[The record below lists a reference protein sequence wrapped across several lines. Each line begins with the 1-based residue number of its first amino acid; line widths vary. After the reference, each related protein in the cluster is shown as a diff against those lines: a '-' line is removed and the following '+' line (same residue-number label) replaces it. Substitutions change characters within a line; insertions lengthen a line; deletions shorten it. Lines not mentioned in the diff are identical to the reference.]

1 MSDSA
6 RPATAAILTLG
17 CKLNI
22 ADSEAMARRL
32 RDAGWNVLDR
42 ATEDADAVIVNT
54 CSVTHVADQK
64 SRHLVRMARRVA
76 PNATIA
82 LTGCLLE
89 TAPAGSIEI
98 LAADLVYRQPDQ
110 LALADRLIELHPNS
124 QSSESHLHD
133 GEGQGEGETSRLL
146 KGARPPALRSA
157 IKTRAFISAQE
168 GCNDVCA
175 FCIIPRTR
183 GRERSKPVEAIVAEA
198 RAREAEGVQEIVI
211 TGTQLGA
218 YGRDWGHRTPY
229 PVLRALL
236 DHTSIPRIRMSS
248 LQPQDLSDEVVDL
261 WQDPRLCRHF
271 HLALQSGAQATLER
285 MRRRY
290 TQDEYRDAVRRLRD
304 ASPDVAITTDVIVGF
319 PGETDDEFDESYA
332 FCREMRFAGI
342 HVFPYSQRAG
352 TVAFK
357 LPHQIP
363 DSVKKQRVHRLIS
376 LAQEMSA
383 DYRNRFL
390 GSTVPVLWE
399 TRRAEPVAPVHQV
412 PAVPSVPSVP
422 GGEGRRGLWEGLT
435 DTYVRV
441 RAFAD
446 ADLTNRL
453 TPALLTTARDD
464 GIWAEV
470 HP

>member
-1 MSDSA
+1 MSD
-6 RPATAAILTLG
+6 PATAAILTLG

-32 RDAGWNVLDR
+32 REAGWQVTDR
-42 ATEDADAVIVNT
+42 ATPDAAAVIVNS

-76 PNATIA
+76 PSATVA

-89 TAPAGSIEI
+89 TAPTDRVET
-98 LAADLVYRQPDQ
+98 LVADLVYRQPDQ
-110 LALADRLIELHPNS
+110 RALADRLIELHPS
-124 QSSESHLHD
+124 VLPKE
-133 GEGQGEGETSRLL
+133 EAVSRSADVASAG
-146 KGARPPALRSA
+146 GAPRSA
-157 IKTRAFISAQE
+157 IKTRGFISAQE

-183 GRERSKPVEAIVAEA
+183 GRERSKPVEAVVAEA
-198 RAREAEGVQEIVI
+198 QAREAEGVQEIVI

-229 PVLRALL
+229 PVLKALL
-236 DHTSIPRIRMSS
+236 DETSIPRIRMSS
-248 LQPQDLSDEVVDL
+248 LQPQDLSDEVVGL
-261 WQDPRLCRHF
+261 WQNPRLCRHF
-271 HLALQSGAQATLER
+271 HLALQSGAQATLQR

-319 PGETDDEFDESYA
+319 PGETDVEFEESYA
-332 FCREMRFAGI
+332 FCEEMRFAGI
-342 HVFPYSQRAG
+342 HVFPYSQRSG

-357 LPHQIP
+357 LPDQVP
-363 DSVKKQRVHRLIS
+363 DPVKKQRVHRLIG
-376 LAQEMSA
+376 LAQRLAA
-383 DYRNRFL
+383 DYRAGFL
-390 GSTVPVLWE
+390 GRTTPVLWE
-399 TRRAEPVAPVHQV
+399 TRR
-412 PAVPSVPSVP
+412 
-422 GGEGRRGLWEGLT
+422 EGVWEGLT
-435 DTYVRV
+435 DTYIRV
-441 RAFAD
+441 RTDSD

-453 TPALLTTARDD
+453 TPALLREARDD

-470 HP
+470 TP

>member
-32 RDAGWNVLDR
+32 RDAGWDVIDR
-42 ATEDADAVIVNT
+42 ATPDADAVIVNT

-64 SRHLVRMARRVA
+64 SRHLVRLARRMA
-76 PNATIA
+76 PNATVA

-89 TAPAGSIEI
+89 TAPRDKLDA

-110 LALADRLIELHPNS
+110 PTLADRLIEL
-124 QSSESHLHD
+124 
-133 GEGQGEGETSRLL
+133 GQGERAPPHSSQSP
-146 KGARPPALRSA
+146 RPATPRSA

-183 GRERSKPVEAIVAEA
+183 GRERSKPVAAVVAEA
-198 RAREAEGVQEIVI
+198 QAREAEGVQEVVI

-229 PVLRALL
+229 PVLKALL
-236 DHTSIPRIRMSS
+236 EETSIPRIRMSS
-248 LQPQDLSDEVVDL
+248 LQPQDLSDEVIGL

-271 HLALQSGAQATLER
+271 HLALQSGAHATLQR

-290 TQDEYRDAVRRLRD
+290 TQDEYRNAVRRLRD

-319 PGETDDEFDESYA
+319 PGETHAEFEESYA
-332 FCREMRFAGI
+332 FCEEMRFAGI
-342 HVFPYSQRAG
+342 HVFPYSQRSG

-357 LPHQIP
+357 LPDQIP
-363 DSVKKQRVHRLIS
+363 DPDKKQRVHRLIALGQRMAS
-376 LAQEMSA
+376 
-383 DYRNRFL
+383 DYRARFV
-390 GSTVPVLWE
+390 GTMAPVLWE
-399 TRRAEPVAPVHQV
+399 TRRDGA
-412 PAVPSVPSVP
+412 
-422 GGEGRRGLWEGLT
+422 WEGLT
-435 DTYVRV
+435 DTYIRV
-441 RAFAD
+441 RAESGAEF
-446 ADLTNRL
+446 TNRL
-453 TPALLTTARDD
+453 VPTLLTGARED
-464 GIWAEV
+464 GLWGEIHA
-470 HP
+470 